1 MPSVNKLVGEFLV
14 KLLEV
19 ILAVV
24 LAIAMSPVLGGFEA
38 EFIKTNTITP
48 QCAGQCN
55 QLEIRVKTKASP
67 VQELLKVL
75 LNIQ

>member
-48 QCAGQCN
+48 QCEGQCS
-55 QLEIRVKTKASP
+55 QDKS
-67 VQELLKVL
+67 
-75 LNIQ
+75 